1 MFIFLF
7 PLGFHVSRVKLFLA
21 IMNPFTAAVA
31 GGALTV
37 GNNNPRPTRR
47 LSTGQNAQ
55 SESREGEHKKLED
68 KQHRSKM
75 QDQNEAGQQPHDKQE
90 RECIIL

>member
-1 MFIFLF
+1 
-7 PLGFHVSRVKLFLA
+7 
-21 IMNPFTAAVA
+21 MNPFTAAVA

-37 GNNNPRPTRR
+37 GNKNPRPTRSS
-47 LSTGQNAQ
+47 LTGQTAQ
-55 SESREGEHKKLED
+55 SESRGENEKLEN